1 MLQEFKTEIY
11 PRRLWIA
18 TSWKEV
24 KGKFTTYGKYEFKEH
39 EYAYATTYPQVIR
52 KATKCKGVLIVFDLD
67 AKAGGSEIVS
77 FITHE
82 SLHAANAIF
91 NDLDIGYSLTDHEH
105 AAYLVGWVAKCC
117 WKVLQKEVYRD
128 DKEQKSS

>member
-1 MLQEFKTEIY
+1 MY
-11 PRRLWIA
+11 
-18 TSWKEV
+18 
-24 KGKFTTYGKYEFKEH
+24 
-39 EYAYATTYPQVIR
+39 
-52 KATKCKGVLIVFDLD
+52 GVLIVFNLD
-67 AKAGGSEIVS
+67 SNMGGSEIVRD
-77 FITHE
+77 IAHE

-91 NDLDIGYSLTDHEH
+91 NDLDIGYSLTNHEH